1 MSLASTTDDTFEDD
15 VLNAGKPVLVD
26 YWAEWCPPCKAMLP
40 ALEEINREFD
50 GKLTVIKL
58 NIDSTPSP
66 VRSTACAAS
75 RP

>member
-40 ALEEINREFD
+40 TLEEINREFD